1 MNDQERLQKLQE
13 SVDAP
18 PFHRFMKMRV
28 ESVDFE
34 KGVVV
39 MRLPFQAAFTRS
51 DKVPQI
57 HGGVSAAFIDIAGDY
72 ALVALLGHGV
82 PTINLRIDYLRMAEN
97 TDLIAT
103 ARVVK
108 AGRSIGVVDIEVRD
122 ESSRVV
128 AIGRGNYSTRAG

>member
-18 PFHRFMKMRV
+18 PFHRFLKMRV
-28 ESVDFE
+28 ESIDTE

-39 MRLPFQAAFTRS
+39 MRLPFQPAFARS
-51 DKVPQI
+51 AKAPQI

-103 ARVVK
+103 ACVVK

-122 ESSRVV
+122 ESNRVIAV
-128 AIGRGNYSTRAG
+128 GRGNYSTRVG